1 MIAKTK
7 TAWSQHL
14 TWEYAN
20 TRTQGFHPSC
30 APQLGNQEV
39 MFLSRIILPWWRHHV
54 TCPRDRSRIV
64 TLTVVLPRYTYYSSQ
79 LSTHSEYNLGS
90 KCVCRCERSR
100 FPRCS
105 QTTIWEPAAS
115 LQLCCRTTPGH
126 QLVLQ
131 SAACSVAIVE
141 LSPLHILSPQLRSSA
156 AKNPSPPQLVPRS
169 LASITMYRHT
179 NTNTGQ
185 ENVGIPSPSAAYLSR
200 AEYCWSLTG
209 TDRW

>member
-54 TCPRDRSRIV
+54 TSPRDRSRIV
-64 TLTVVLPRYTYYSSQ
+64 TLTVVLPRYTYYSSL

-105 QTTIWEPAAS
+105 QTTGTCSIPA
-115 LQLCCRTTPGH
+115 
-126 QLVLQ
+126 VVQ

-200 AEYCWSLTG
+200 AECWSLTG

>member
-20 TRTQGFHPSC
+20 TRTQGFHPS
-30 APQLGNQEV
+30 GNQEV

-105 QTTIWEPAAS
+105 QTTGTCSSPAV
-115 LQLCCRTTPGH
+115 
-126 QLVLQ
+126 VLQ
-131 SAACSVAIVE
+131 NNTRTPACSAECCMQCCDCGAVTTSYSVTAAEKLSRQKSVATTI
-141 LSPLHILSPQLRSSA
+141 SSA
-156 AKNPSPPQLVPRS
+156 
-169 LASITMYRHT
+169 
-179 NTNTGQ
+179 
-185 ENVGIPSPSAAYLSR
+185 
-200 AEYCWSLTG
+200 
-209 TDRW
+209 